1 MKSILILTNQ
11 LALGQG
17 LSEYIM
23 SQYSLFGRTVVSRVE
38 EAKKV
43 VGNERFRFIVLDL
56 HLLGVEGPHMIAAL
70 HRAAR
75 HAGIILVL
83 SGTESPAYIHYLL
96 DRPIIGLLNRQC
108 SMNEFLVC
116 IEEADRR
123 NVYIPRESDSI
134 VSRQVQPGE
143 EMPGIYLLSKRELEI
158 ARFVAQGLTSV
169 DIALQSG
176 LSPKT
181 VEIHRYN
188 IYKKLRLKNRIG
200 LVRMFAAYAGS
211 IGPMSDMLTLKNHPD
226 NPILFS
232 SASSG

>member
-11 LALGQG
+11 LILGQG
-17 LSEYIM
+17 LSEYIK
-23 SQYSLFGRTVVSRVE
+23 SQHRLFGRAVVSRVE
-38 EAKKV
+38 EAQKV
-43 VGNERFRFIVLDL
+43 VANERFRFIVVDL

-70 HRAAR
+70 HRVTR
-75 HAGIILVL
+75 QAGIILVL
-83 SGTESPAYIHYLL
+83 AGTESPAYIHYLL
-96 DRPIIGLLNRQC
+96 DCPIIGLLTRQC
-108 SMNEFLVC
+108 SIHEFLVC
-116 IEEADRR
+116 IAEADRR
-123 NVYIPRESDSI
+123 HVYIPRELDPI

-158 ARFVAQGLTSV
+158 ARFVAQGFTSV
-169 DIALQSG
+169 DIALRSG

-200 LVRMFAAYAGS
+200 LVRMLAVYAGS
-211 IGPMSDMLTLKNHPD
+211 ITLKSHPG
-226 NPILFS
+226 NLILFS